1 MVSMT
6 AARDVLCAALQPVR
20 HVGCTRW
27 DVSLPTSRQPTC
39 KSTNNVTPPRLQLQH
54 SGRCRCD
61 VWPVSLLPPL
71 KCCQPRDDGPASDR
85 LHCDVAFWSL
95 GSSVSCTS
103 RCRKPCALLCS

>member
-27 DVSLPTSRQPTC
+27 AASLPTSRQPTC
-39 KSTNNVTPPRLQLQH
+39 KFTNNVTLPRLQLPH

-71 KCCQPRDDGPASDR
+71 KCCQPREDGLARDR
-85 LHCDVAFWSL
+85 LHCDVAFCSL
-95 GSSVSCTS
+95 ASMAFYTAYV
-103 RCRKPCALLCS
+103 RL